1 MRRLFKQDFSR
12 VDDTGKMMEPSQVQ
26 RKHKCCPQ
34 ILLYSGVV
42 GALLVLLFML
52 TVGGAIGA
60 STVSHTRSL
69 KLENSSLLALGGG
82 ISVNRG
88 VMAHPGFGLEVPLL
102 LACRGGVS
110 GYLGTVAHDW
120 GLGLEV
126 SSLLPWGGG
135 IGESLGPLAHDWGLR
150 LDTFSLL
157 AWGGGMSGGASVASA
172 HGRGLELKNSSLSA
186 LGGGISVHRGVM
198 AHPGFGLE
206 IPLLLARRGGV

>member
-1 MRRLFKQDFSR
+1 MNCGRLRERGGINRNASAYGAEGCAKVGGCIPHAELYLNLISRALHILMRRLFKQDFSR

-82 ISVNRG
+82 ISV
-88 VMAHPGFGLEVPLL
+88 
-102 LACRGGVS
+102 
-110 GYLGTVAHDW
+110 
-120 GLGLEV
+120 
-126 SSLLPWGGG
+126 
-135 IGESLGPLAHDWGLR
+135 
-150 LDTFSLL
+150 
-157 AWGGGMSGGASVASA
+157 
-172 HGRGLELKNSSLSA
+172 
-186 LGGGISVHRGVM
+186 HRGVM

-206 IPLLLARRGGV
+206 IPLLLACRSGVGSRLGLEA